1 MAIVEGTDFGSAGI
15 GNFVSGPV
23 FSSIGYI
30 GVFSI
35 SAASNLFSLIWIVFF
50 LKESIIKENTD
61 KTEGVNEANEKS
73 KITSVIKTSLKY
85 FIESFRTMFR
95 SRVGYRRAV
104 VLLGAFNWFCFLSSL
119 IGSGGRV
126 KNRLF

>member
-1 MAIVEGTDFGSAGI
+1 MAVVEGTDFGSAGI

-23 FSSIGYI
+23 FNSIGFI

-50 LKESIIKENTD
+50 LKESITKQKTD
-61 KTEGVNEANEKS
+61 KSEAKNDNS
-73 KITSVIKTSLKY
+73 KFTGIIKTSLKY

-104 VLLGAFNWFCFLSSL
+104 VLLGAFNWFCFLSSWM
-119 IGSGGRV
+119 GSGGRV
-126 KNRLF
+126 KNVLFQ